1 MRTVQPGLIEGKR
14 VLLRMD
20 LDVPLKQVD
29 SGQWTVEDDF
39 RLRAGLPT
47 LEMCLQHAESVIIMG
62 HVGRPEG
69 QDPKLSVKPIVDWL
83 ERYYADV
90 ELPEGILHVL
100 ENLRFEAGE
109 DSSDPKFAQ
118 ELASL
123 GDFYINDAFASHHPA
138 ASTTLLPT
146 LLPHAAGL
154 TFAKEVE
161 ELTSLKQHP
170 KKPFVA
176 IIGGAKIED
185 KLPVLQT
192 FAQIAD
198 AVLVGGKLPEE
209 IKAEGITLPS
219 NVLVAKM
226 NEQGTDLSAEVAD
239 AFRGVILSSKQVVW
253 AGPMGKYEDG
263 FIEGTKA
270 LAQAVIQS
278 GAHSVVGGGDTIT
291 VLDELGLLNKFSFV
305 STGGGA
311 MLEFLVKD
319 TLATIEALS

>member
-47 LEMCLQHAESVIIMG
+47 LEMCLQHDESVIIMG

>member
-1 MRTVQPGLIEGKR
+1 M
-14 VLLRMD
+14 
-20 LDVPLKQVD
+20 
-29 SGQWTVEDDF
+29 
-39 RLRAGLPT
+39 
-47 LEMCLQHAESVIIMG
+47 
-62 HVGRPEG
+62 
-69 QDPKLSVKPIVDWL
+69 
-83 ERYYADV
+83 
-90 ELPEGILHVL
+90 
-100 ENLRFEAGE
+100 
-109 DSSDPKFAQ
+109 
-118 ELASL
+118 
-123 GDFYINDAFASHHPA
+123 
-138 ASTTLLPT
+138 
-146 LLPHAAGL
+146 PHAAGL
-154 TFAKEVE
+154 QFAKEVE

-209 IKAEGITLPS
+209 IKAEGLTLPS

-226 NEQGTDLSAEVAD
+226 NEQGTDLSVEVAD
-239 AFRGVILSSKQVVW
+239 AFRGVILSSKQIVW
-253 AGPMGKYEDG
+253 AGPVGKYEDG

-270 LAQAVIQS
+270 LAQAVIES
-278 GAHSVVGGGDTIT
+278 GAYSVVGGGDTIT

>member
-161 ELTSLKQHP
+161 ELTQLKHQP

-239 AFRGVILSSKQVVW
+239 AFRGVILSSKQIVW